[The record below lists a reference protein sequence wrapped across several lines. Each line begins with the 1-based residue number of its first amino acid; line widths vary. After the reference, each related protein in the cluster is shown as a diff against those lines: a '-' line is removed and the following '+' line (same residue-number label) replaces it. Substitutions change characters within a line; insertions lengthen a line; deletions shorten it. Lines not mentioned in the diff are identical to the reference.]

1 MDMRNGRMGTATCG
15 GEAGDSGDINGCTF
29 PPEHGQ
35 AWAGGN
41 GGQYGGGGGSGW
53 FGGGGGGTSPG
64 IVGGGGGGSCFVN
77 TAFSMDLVVLQGI
90 GRIPGMYGSR

>member
-1 MDMRNGRMGTATCG
+1 MGTATCG

-41 GGQYGGGGGSGW
+41 GGQYGGGGGSGYVCCLLQYLHISSQLLPQPAVS
-53 FGGGGGGTSPG
+53 FGPTIISYRQ
-64 IVGGGGGGSCFVN
+64 
-77 TAFSMDLVVLQGI
+77 A
-90 GRIPGMYGSR
+90 